1 MNGWDHWEDWDD
13 WRKQMKRIM
22 RGFILPVREE
32 FLEGSFP
39 IDISETEGELIIK
52 ADLPGFEKTDIAI
65 RATENSI
72 DIVARQKKETRE
84 QKESYFRAERSMG
97 AVRRCLTLP
106 VAVDPES
113 AQAEM
118 NNGVLTVDLKK
129 KEKNVPFTEATI
141 VKTSRGG
148 YMVKGINT
156 YGNKMNVMISE
167 ANALSAIEKG
177 LATKGF

>member
-1 MNGWDHWEDWDD
+1 M
-13 WRKQMKRIM
+13 
-22 RGFILPVREE
+22 
-32 FLEGSFP
+32 
-39 IDISETEGELIIK
+39 SEK
-52 ADLPGFEKTDIAI
+52 
-65 RATENSI
+65 
-72 DIVARQKKETRE
+72 
-84 QKESYFRAERSMG
+84 
-97 AVRRCLTLP
+97 LT
-106 VAVDPES
+106 
-113 AQAEM
+113 
-118 NNGVLTVDLKK
+118 GYDLKK